1 MQISKKH
8 KFIVF
13 VTLVTG
19 VIGIAGCIIFGSSKD
34 LSKPAPQVIDYTR
47 FDSERWKKNANYDRE
62 RCVSDLIDRQLLMG
76 LSEQQVINLLGT
88 PDWKKPDYLGYEI
101 RPETAS
107 YKTLFA
113 NLKNGEISK
122 CELHSNP

>member
-1 MQISKKH
+1 MHISKTR

-13 VTLVTG
+13 VVLVIG
-19 VIGIAGCIIFGSSKD
+19 VIGIGVCIVFGSSKVLD
-34 LSKPAPQVIDYTR
+34 KPALQVIDYSK

-62 RCVSDLIDRQLLMG
+62 RCVSDLIDRQLLVG
-76 LSEQQVINLLGT
+76 LSEQQVINLLGK

-107 YKTLFA
+107 YQTLFA
-113 NLKNGEISK
+113 NIKNGKVSQ

>member
-1 MQISKKH
+1 MRISKKH
-8 KFIVF
+8 QVIAFVVLVIGLAICIVF
-13 VTLVTG
+13 GT
-19 VIGIAGCIIFGSSKD
+19 SKV
-34 LSKPAPQVIDYTR
+34 LNKPAAVVGDYSK

-62 RCVSDLIDRQLLMG
+62 RCVSDLIDRKLLVG
-76 LSEQQVINLLGT
+76 LSEQQVVKLLGT

-107 YKTLFA
+107 FETLYA
-113 NLKNGEISK
+113 NLKDGKVSK